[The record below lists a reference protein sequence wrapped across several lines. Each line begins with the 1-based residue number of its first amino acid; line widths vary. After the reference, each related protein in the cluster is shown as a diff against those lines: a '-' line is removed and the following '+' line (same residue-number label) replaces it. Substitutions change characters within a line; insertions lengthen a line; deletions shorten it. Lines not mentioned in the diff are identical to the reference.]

1 MNKRIPEKKIRD
13 FIFNNIEQNPSTIT
27 KLTSEKFGISRQV
40 VNYHLKKLEKEA
52 LISST
57 GITRNKKFFVKPT
70 HEFGFELDIISGLE
84 EHKVWKER
92 VEPLL
97 KEFKGNIVSICNYG
111 FTEMFNNVI
120 DHSEGSNVVVG
131 VKVFPNKI
139 EMIVNDDGVGIFN
152 KIAREFHLDDQRH
165 AILELS
171 KGKLTTDP
179 KRHSGE
185 GIFFSSRM
193 FDEFEILS
201 GKFYFS
207 SSAGIDWLHNRE
219 KEVAG
224 TAVFMSLNTNTSRTM
239 KEVFDRF
246 ATGEDYGFT
255 KTHIPVSLLK
265 YGEENLISRSQA
277 KRLLAGLQKFK
288 EVILDFK
295 GINSIGQAFADEI
308 FRVFRNEYPD
318 IRLIPVNT
326 VDEVK
331 KMISRAESH
340 IS

>member
-1 MNKRIPEKKIRD
+1 MPKRIPEKELRD
-13 FIFNNIEQNPSTIT
+13 FIFNNLEQNPSSIT
-27 KLTSEKFGISRQV
+27 RLTSEKFGISRQV
-40 VNYHLKKLEKEA
+40 VNYHMKRLEKEGV
-52 LISST
+52 ITST
-57 GITRNKKFFVKPT
+57 GTTRNKRFFVKPI
-70 HEFGFELDIISGLE
+70 HEIGFELDIISGLE

-92 VEPLL
+92 IEPLL
-97 KEFKGNIVSICNYG
+97 KGYKSNVVSISNYG

-120 DHSEGSNVVVG
+120 DHSEGSNVLISI
-131 VKVFPNKI
+131 KVFPNKI
-139 EMIVNDDGVGIFN
+139 EMMVHDNGVGIFN

-193 FDEFEILS
+193 FDEFAILS

-207 SSAGIDWLHNRE
+207 SSAGIDWLHDRE
-219 KEVAG
+219 KETAG
-224 TAVFMSLNTNTSRTM
+224 TAVFMTLNTDTSRTM

-288 EVILDFK
+288 EVILDFE

-308 FRVFRNEYPD
+308 FRVFRNEHPN
-318 IRLIPVNT
+318 IRLIPINT
-326 VDEVK
+326 MDEVK
-331 KMISRAESH
+331 KMITRAESH

>member
-1 MNKRIPEKKIRD
+1 MTKRIPEKEIRD
-13 FIFNNIEQNPSTIT
+13 YILDNLEETPLSIT
-27 KLTSEKFGISRQV
+27 KLVSVKFGTSRQV
-40 VNYHLKKLEKEA
+40 VHYHLKKMEKEG

-57 GITRNKKFFVKPT
+57 GTTRNKRFFVKPV
-70 HEFGFELDIISGLE
+70 HEIGFELDIISGLE

-92 VEPLL
+92 IEPLL
-97 KEFKGNIVSICNYG
+97 KGYKSNVVSISNYG

-120 DHSEGSNVVVG
+120 DHSEGSSVLLSI
-131 VKVFPNKI
+131 KVFPNKI
-139 EMIVNDDGVGIFN
+139 EMMVHDNGVGIFN

-193 FDEFEILS
+193 FDEFAILS

-207 SSAGIDWLHNRE
+207 SSAGIDWLHDRE
-219 KEVAG
+219 KETAG
-224 TAVFMSLNTNTSRTM
+224 TAVFMTLNTNTSRTM

-265 YGEENLISRSQA
+265 YGEENLVSRSQA

-295 GINSIGQAFADEI
+295 GVKSVGQAFADEI
-308 FRVFRNEYPD
+308 FRVFRNEHPD
-318 IRLIPVNT
+318 IKLIPVNT

-331 KMISRAESH
+331 KMITRAESH
-340 IS
+340 TS

>member
-1 MNKRIPEKKIRD
+1 MAKRIPENEIRD
-13 FIFNNIEQNPSTIT
+13 FIFNNLEQNPSNIT
-27 KLTSEKFGISRQV
+27 RLTSEKFSISRQV
-40 VNYHLKKLEKEA
+40 VNYHLKKMEQEGLVA
-52 LISST
+52 ST
-57 GITRNKKFFVKPT
+57 GTTRNKKFFLKPI
-70 HEFGFELDIISGLE
+70 HEIGFELSITKGLE
-84 EHKVWKER
+84 EHKVWKEQ

-97 KEFKGNIVSICNYG
+97 MGYKSNIVSICNYG
-111 FTEMFNNVI
+111 FTEMFNNVV
-120 DHSEGSNVVVG
+120 DHSEGSQVLIS
-131 VKVFPNKI
+131 VKVFPGKI
-139 EMIVNDDGVGIFN
+139 EMIVHDNGVGIFN

-201 GKFYFS
+201 GKFFFS
-207 SSAGIDWLHNRE
+207 SSAGIDWLHDRE
-219 KEVAG
+219 KETAG
-224 TAVFMSLNTNTSRTM
+224 TAVFMTLNTNTLRTM
-239 KEVFDRF
+239 KEVFDRY

-255 KTHIPVSLLK
+255 RTQIPVRLLK

-288 EVILDFK
+288 EVILDFN
-295 GINSIGQAFADEI
+295 GVTTIGQAFADEI
-308 FRVFRNEYPD
+308 FRVFRNEHPD

-331 KMISRAESH
+331 KMITRAESH

>member
-1 MNKRIPEKKIRD
+1 MAKRISEKEIRD
-13 FIFNNIEQNPSTIT
+13 FIFDNLEQNPSTIT
-27 KLTSEKFGISRQV
+27 RLTLEKFGISRQV
-40 VNYHLKKLEKEA
+40 VNYHLKKMEKEG

-57 GITRNKKFFVKPT
+57 GTTRNKRFFVKPI
-70 HEFGFELDIISGLE
+70 HEIGVELDIVSGLE

-92 VEPLL
+92 IEPLL
-97 KEFKGNIVSICNYG
+97 KGYKNNVVSISNYG

-120 DHSEGSNVVVG
+120 DHSEGSNVLISI
-131 VKVFPNKI
+131 KVFPNKI
-139 EMIVNDDGVGIFN
+139 EMMVHDNGVGIFN

-193 FDEFEILS
+193 FDEFAILS

-207 SSAGIDWLHNRE
+207 SSAGIDWLHDRE
-219 KEVAG
+219 KETAG
-224 TAVFMSLNTNTSRTM
+224 TAVFMTLNTNTSRTM

-288 EVILDFK
+288 EVILDFE

-308 FRVFRNEYPD
+308 FRVFRNEHPN
-318 IRLIPVNT
+318 IRLIPINT
-326 VDEVK
+326 MDEVK
-331 KMISRAESH
+331 KMITRAESH

>member
-1 MNKRIPEKKIRD
+1 MAKRIPEKELRE
-13 FIFNNIEQNPSTIT
+13 FIFDKLAGNPSGIA
-27 KLTSEKFGISRQV
+27 KLTSERFGISRQV
-40 VNYHLKKLEKEA
+40 INYHLKKMENEG

-57 GITRNKKFFVKPT
+57 GTTRNKRFFVKPI
-70 HEFGFELDIISGLE
+70 HEIGFELDIISGLE

-92 VEPLL
+92 IEPLL
-97 KEFKGNIVSICNYG
+97 KGYKSNVVSISNYG

-120 DHSEGSNVVVG
+120 DHSEGSNVLISI
-131 VKVFPNKI
+131 KVFPNKI
-139 EMIVNDDGVGIFN
+139 EMMVHDNGVGIFN

-193 FDEFEILS
+193 FDEFAILS

-207 SSAGIDWLHNRE
+207 SSAGIDWLHDRE
-219 KEVAG
+219 KETAG
-224 TAVFMSLNTNTSRTM
+224 TAVFMTLNTNTSRTM

-288 EVILDFK
+288 EVILDFE

-308 FRVFRNEYPD
+308 FRVFRNEHPN
-318 IRLIPVNT
+318 IRLIPINT
-326 VDEVK
+326 MDEVK
-331 KMISRAESH
+331 KMITRAESH

>member
-1 MNKRIPEKKIRD
+1 MAKRIPEKEIRD
-13 FIFNNIEQNPSTIT
+13 FIFDNIERNPSNIT
-27 KLTSEKFGISRQV
+27 KLTSEKFRISRQV
-40 VNYHLKKLEKEA
+40 VNYHLKKLENEGT
-52 LISST
+52 IVST
-57 GITRNKKFFVKPT
+57 GTTRSKKFFLKPIR
-70 HEFGFELDIISGLE
+70 EDNFVLEINKGLE

-92 VEPLL
+92 IGPLL
-97 KEFKGNIVSICNYG
+97 KGYKSNVVAISNYG

-120 DHSEGSNVVVG
+120 DHSEGSSVEIG
-131 VKVFPNKI
+131 IKVFPNKI
-139 EMIVNDDGVGIFN
+139 DMVVNDNGVGIFN

-193 FDEFEILS
+193 FDEFAILS

-207 SSAGIDWLHNRE
+207 SSAGIDWLHDRE
-219 KEVAG
+219 KETAG
-224 TAVFMSLNTNTSRTM
+224 TAVFMTLNTNTSRTM
-239 KEVFDRF
+239 KEVFDSF

-255 KTHIPVSLLK
+255 KTNIPVSLLK

-295 GINSIGQAFADEI
+295 GINNIGQAFADEI

-326 VDEVK
+326 VDDVK

>member
-1 MNKRIPEKKIRD
+1 MSKRIPEKELRD
-13 FIFNNIEQNPSTIT
+13 FIFNNLEQNPSSIT
-27 KLTSEKFGISRQV
+27 RLTSEKFGISRQV
-40 VNYHLKKLEKEA
+40 VNYHLKRLEKEGR
-52 LISST
+52 ISST
-57 GITRNKKFFVKPT
+57 GTTRNKRFFVKPI
-70 HEFGFELDIISGLE
+70 HEIGFELDIISGLE

-92 VEPLL
+92 IEPLL
-97 KEFKGNIVSICNYG
+97 KGYKSNVVSISNYG

-120 DHSEGSNVVVG
+120 DHSEGSNVLISI
-131 VKVFPNKI
+131 KVFPNKI
-139 EMIVNDDGVGIFN
+139 EMMVHDNGVGIFN

-193 FDEFEILS
+193 FDEFAILS

-207 SSAGIDWLHNRE
+207 SSAGIDWLHDRE
-219 KEVAG
+219 KETAG
-224 TAVFMSLNTNTSRTM
+224 TAVFMTLNTNTSRTM

-288 EVILDFK
+288 EVILDFER
-295 GINSIGQAFADEI
+295 INSIGQAFADEI
-308 FRVFRNEYPD
+308 FRVFRNEHPN
-318 IRLIPVNT
+318 IRLIPINT
-326 VDEVK
+326 MDEVK
-331 KMISRAESH
+331 KMITRAESH

>member
-1 MNKRIPEKKIRD
+1 MAKRIPEKDIRY
-13 FIFNNIEQNPSTIT
+13 FIFHNVERNPSSIT
-27 KLTSEKFGISRQV
+27 RLTSEKFGISRQV
-40 VNYHLKKLEKEA
+40 VNYHLKKLEKEGT
-52 LISST
+52 IVST
-57 GITRNKKFFVKPT
+57 GTTRNKKFFLKLLRK
-70 HEFGFELDIISGLE
+70 ENFALEINKGLE

-92 VEPLL
+92 IEPLL
-97 KEFKGNIVSICNYG
+97 KEYKSNIISICNYG

-120 DHSEGSNVVVG
+120 DHSEGSRVVTEVN
-131 VKVFPNKI
+131 VFPNKI
-139 EMIVNDDGVGIFN
+139 EMIVSDNGVGIFN
-152 KIAREFHLDDQRH
+152 KIAREFHLEDQRH

-185 GIFFSSRM
+185 GIFFTSRM
-193 FDEFEILS
+193 FDEFDILS
-201 GKFYFS
+201 GKFYFAS
-207 SSAGIDWLHNRE
+207 FAGDDWLKE
-219 KEVAG
+219 KERESEG
-224 TAVFMSLNTNTSRTM
+224 TAVFMTINITTSRTM
-239 KEVFDRF
+239 KEVFDKF

-265 YGEENLISRSQA
+265 YGEENLVSRSQA

-295 GINSIGQAFADEI
+295 GVKTIGQAFADEI
-308 FRVFRNEYPD
+308 FRVFRNEHPE
-318 IRLIPVNT
+318 IQLTPANT

-331 KMISRAESH
+331 KMITRAESH

>member
-1 MNKRIPEKKIRD
+1 MGKRIPEKEIRG
-13 FIFNNIEQNPSTIT
+13 FIFDKLEDNPSCIA
-27 KLTSEKFGISRQV
+27 KLTSEKFGVSRQV
-40 VNYHLKKLEKEA
+40 VNYHLKKLEKEG
-52 LISST
+52 LVSST
-57 GITRNKKFFVKPT
+57 GTTRNKRFFVKPI
-70 HEFGFELDIISGLE
+70 HEIGFELDIVGGLE

-92 VEPLL
+92 IEPLL
-97 KEFKGNIVSICNYG
+97 KGFESNVVSISNYG

-120 DHSEGSNVVVG
+120 DHSEGSNVLISI
-131 VKVFPNKI
+131 KVFPNKI
-139 EMIVNDDGVGIFN
+139 AMMVHDNGVGIFN

-193 FDEFEILS
+193 FDEFAILS

-207 SSAGIDWLHNRE
+207 SSAGIDWLHDRE
-219 KEVAG
+219 KEIAG
-224 TAVFMSLNTNTSRTM
+224 TAVFMTLNTNTSRTM

-265 YGEENLISRSQA
+265 YGEDNLISRSQA

-288 EVILDFK
+288 EVILDFAGVK
-295 GINSIGQAFADEI
+295 MIGQAFADEI
-308 FRVFRNEYPD
+308 FRVFRNEHPD
-318 IRLIPVNT
+318 ISLIPVNT

-331 KMISRAESH
+331 KMITRAESH